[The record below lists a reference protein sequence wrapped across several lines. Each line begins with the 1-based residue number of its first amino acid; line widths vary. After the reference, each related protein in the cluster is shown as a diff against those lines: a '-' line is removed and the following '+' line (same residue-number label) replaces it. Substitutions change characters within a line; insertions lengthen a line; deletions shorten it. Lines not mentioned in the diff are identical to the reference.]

1 MSEGTAPAD
10 TPSPEHPPPLQGLL
24 GAVLAA
30 VRTRLE
36 LAGVEL
42 EIHLI
47 NLARTLLWAVAAIL
61 CALLS
66 LAFGIVALIAALW
79 DSHRVLGLLAG
90 GLTFALLCVTCAW
103 IGVRIFN
110 RGRGILDGSLEQ
122 LERDQREAGAP

>member
-1 MSEGTAPAD
+1 MSESAASAD
-10 TPSPEHPPPLQGLL
+10 APSPERPPPLKGLL
-24 GAVLAA
+24 AA
-30 VRTRLE
+30 AIEALRTRLE
-36 LAGVEL
+36 LASVEL

-47 NLARTLLWAVAAIL
+47 NLARTLIWAVAAIL

-90 GLTFALLCVTCAW
+90 GLAFALLCVACAY
-103 IGVRIFN
+103 IGARIFR

-122 LERDQREAGAP
+122 LDRDQRRASRT